1 MEILIISIVF
11 LVLLLLVVW
20 RPYFNQAKNTGV
32 EPAFAQQ
39 ETSRKETNISLYQEH
54 KAEIEKDFREGGID
68 EENYQY
74 LLAELD
80 QSLLQDIEASEKT
93 LGELKNTSSDV
104 HNSFGVIW
112 PIALTVFILIFSAA
126 LYQYQGAYSA
136 ITQSQVQGEHESQQA
151 QEDAQT
157 EQTMNYLNELRKQV
171 ENNPDNGEAWYNIG
185 QTLVSVGMFDAAINA
200 YDQVIRI
207 EGVDA
212 DLLGV
217 KAQAYYYSNNQQMDE
232 QVQGLI
238 DKALVLDANDPATNI
253 LLGMHSFINQQYQSA
268 IDAWQRVLSSNK
280 VGVNT
285 EALTEAVAEAKK
297 RLELTSPEV
306 NSSTQQVDKTQ
317 DSQPK
322 GPQIK
327 GPQIKVSVSL
337 SAEVLEKLSQ
347 GEDKIVFIYAIPTNG
362 QRMPLAAM
370 KLKLSDLPVTVTL
383 TDAQA
388 MTPQSTLSSV
398 SHVNV
403 YAIVSDKGGAGI
415 KAGDYKAQASNIDVL
430 TKEIV
435 ALTVN
440 TLVE

>member
-285 EALTEAVAEAKK
+285 EAFT
-297 RLELTSPEV
+297 
-306 NSSTQQVDKTQ
+306 
-317 DSQPK
+317 
-322 GPQIK
+322 
-327 GPQIKVSVSL
+327 
-337 SAEVLEKLSQ
+337 
-347 GEDKIVFIYAIPTNG
+347 
-362 QRMPLAAM
+362 
-370 KLKLSDLPVTVTL
+370 
-383 TDAQA
+383 
-388 MTPQSTLSSV
+388 
-398 SHVNV
+398 
-403 YAIVSDKGGAGI
+403 
-415 KAGDYKAQASNIDVL
+415 
-430 TKEIV
+430 
-435 ALTVN
+435 
-440 TLVE
+440 